1 MPHHALVIGVDS
13 YRLPGASLKGA
24 VRDALAMRAW
34 LADPAGGNVPD
45 AHIQLLLSRV
55 DGVSPETTLPFR
67 AAILDEIL
75 LAISSALA
83 RKAAPGDRFY
93 FYFAGHGLTA
103 PGDVDRDTILPSDF
117 LPPTLF
123 YKSLTVDSILEA
135 FKASAF
141 DVQFFFIDACRDVPF
156 EGKFN
161 PSHYSPQP
169 DIKQKRPVEQF
180 VYLATSQGSAARET
194 GEEGSEQGAFT
205 TALLRGLRGAGSAKK
220 YNALEDAY
228 EVTAASLLD
237 YVVREVQRTV
247 AAVEDPAEREM
258 IQLPVLRGQRSTNPV
273 LASFPRETVQPVHL
287 QVTVKPPAARKES
300 RILVLRDSP
309 VTEVKPPVG
318 ASVSIPLSP
327 MDYRLQVLASRYAA
341 PERFYRLPLYED
353 LKQEIILKPV
363 PAGAGVTVAGG
374 IPSPD
379 TRRVTG
385 AVPAVRSKKGTIRLS
400 GADSLALLEVL
411 SESGETLASG
421 FREITLRMADP
432 GVYSVRM
439 TLPAGQTVEQPVF
452 LDPGEEESVHLEPP
466 PVRASPAMRN
476 VSRRARFT
484 SRPDHTIEVSET
496 LGLGPIAPTDMAEIV
511 SLAAFVESFSPADLP
526 AYRLRSL
533 GLRAMRNLPPDG
545 AAALHLIALSES
557 GTRRVKAA
565 LGAQPPQPLKA
576 VSTMKGLLELAFPL
590 SGEFDWLS
598 IQIDS
603 SAPLHLPL
611 PSVPDYLH
619 TVLLYWNQRG
629 ELSLSRY
636 LAPRRMDAARRE
648 ALSRTRRRLDLAE
661 RFYRD
666 GLMPHAARM
675 LIPGN
680 GFGPEKLVLGKWED
694 PVAGCLAGYLLLRL
708 EPQGSP
714 HLDTAAKALPKHFPQ
729 LADAHLIAGEMA
741 HRQNRENDAGAA
753 FGAAARSGCPLF
765 AEGLELLV
773 RRTGQGEQWA
783 RARFP
788 VPLWSVLSE
797 PRQRP

>member
-1 MPHHALVIGVDS
+1 
-13 YRLPGASLKGA
+13 
-24 VRDALAMRAW
+24 
-34 LADPAGGNVPD
+34 
-45 AHIQLLLSRV
+45 
-55 DGVSPETTLPFR
+55 
-67 AAILDEIL
+67 
-75 LAISSALA
+75 
-83 RKAAPGDRFY
+83 
-93 FYFAGHGLTA
+93 
-103 PGDVDRDTILPSDF
+103 
-117 LPPTLF
+117 
-123 YKSLTVDSILEA
+123 
-135 FKASAF
+135 
-141 DVQFFFIDACRDVPF
+141 
-156 EGKFN
+156 
-161 PSHYSPQP
+161 
-169 DIKQKRPVEQF
+169 
-180 VYLATSQGSAARET
+180 
-194 GEEGSEQGAFT
+194 
-205 TALLRGLRGAGSAKK
+205 
-220 YNALEDAY
+220 
-228 EVTAASLLD
+228 
-237 YVVREVQRTV
+237 
-247 AAVEDPAEREM
+247 
-258 IQLPVLRGQRSTNPV
+258 
-273 LASFPRETVQPVHL
+273 
-287 QVTVKPPAARKES
+287 
-300 RILVLRDSP
+300 
-309 VTEVKPPVG
+309 
-318 ASVSIPLSP
+318 
-327 MDYRLQVLASRYAA
+327 
-341 PERFYRLPLYED
+341 
-353 LKQEIILKPV
+353 
-363 PAGAGVTVAGG
+363 
-374 IPSPD
+374 
-379 TRRVTG
+379 
-385 AVPAVRSKKGTIRLS
+385 
-400 GADSLALLEVL
+400 
-411 SESGETLASG
+411 
-421 FREITLRMADP
+421 
-432 GVYSVRM
+432 
-439 TLPAGQTVEQPVF
+439 
-452 LDPGEEESVHLEPP
+452 
-466 PVRASPAMRN
+466 MRN

-714 HLDTAAKALPKHFPQ
+714 HLDTAAKALPTPTSSPAKWPIDRTGRMTPAPRSGPPPDPAVRSSPKAWSCWFAAPGR
-729 LADAHLIAGEMA
+729 ASSGRAPGSPCRCGACC
-741 HRQNRENDAGAA
+741 QNRGS
-753 FGAAARSGCPLF
+753 ARNMESVFCPPGSSTL
-765 AEGLELLV
+765 
-773 RRTGQGEQWA
+773 
-783 RARFP
+783 
-788 VPLWSVLSE
+788 
-797 PRQRP
+797 